1 MVRDETRKRSD
12 EIKKKMEFSINI
24 GKTSV
29 EILKVAKKEKVS
41 LIVMGTH
48 GMGRMEELLV
58 GSVTEKVV
66 RHSKTP
72 VLVIR
77 R

>member
-1 MVRDETRKRSD
+1 
-12 EIKKKMEFSINI
+12 MEFSIKIVINI
-24 GKTSV
+24 GKPSV
-29 EILKVAKKEKVS
+29 EILKVAEKEKVS
-41 LIVMGTH
+41 LIVMGAH

-72 VLVIR
+72 ILDGGER
-77 R
+77 RI